1 MGTVFLPFQLIA
13 AEIRDLLGIE
23 LIPWDRSIA
32 EPPRDPMGLFL
43 EQKRPT
49 GTRSDA
55 LNYTEFVLGKGA

>member
-1 MGTVFLPFQLIA
+1 MIA

-32 EPPRDPMGLFL
+32 DPPRDPMGLFL

-49 GTRSDA
+49 GERADA
-55 LNYTEFVLGKGA
+55 LNFAEFILGKV